1 MQNKTNKGEC
11 IALAV
16 RTGFAS
22 AKGELI
28 KSILYP
34 TPDRFKFNQ
43 EIRFFLCIMMFLTI
57 VLWATTLP
65 TFIKYFSP
73 LDCILESLDV
83 FTLPIPPELPVAMT
97 IGVIFALRKLKKKG
111 IHCINPSRIN
121 VGGWVSI
128 MVLDKTGTLTE
139 EGLSVNTCKIYD
151 QNTFLPSTDWSSSLL
166 ATNKVWLDRDIY
178 QEYKNDSILKYWE
191 WMASSHSITL
201 YRDNP
206 VGDILEIEMF
216 KATNWI
222 MVESN
227 RNNFCDDLNWGHALY
242 PPEIQASDIKED
254 DESHYHLFQVHK
266 FDFSSELQRMS
277 VIAKSSFDSE
287 YIWFTKGSPEQIY
300 ELCNK
305 NSLPN
310 DYFEVLTSY
319 TQKGRRVI
327 ALAYRY
333 LDNFNES
340 RPQDLDR
347 ADFEKDL
354 KFLGLLVMSNELKN
368 VTKNCINNLKQGK
381 LAFILLVSLNF

>member
-121 VGGWVSI
+121 VGG
-128 MVLDKTGTLTE
+128 
-139 EGLSVNTCKIYD
+139 
-151 QNTFLPSTDWSSSLL
+151 
-166 ATNKVWLDRDIY
+166 
-178 QEYKNDSILKYWE
+178 
-191 WMASSHSITL
+191 
-201 YRDNP
+201 
-206 VGDILEIEMF
+206 
-216 KATNWI
+216 
-222 MVESN
+222 
-227 RNNFCDDLNWGHALY
+227 
-242 PPEIQASDIKED
+242 
-254 DESHYHLFQVHK
+254 
-266 FDFSSELQRMS
+266 
-277 VIAKSSFDSE
+277 
-287 YIWFTKGSPEQIY
+287 
-300 ELCNK
+300 
-305 NSLPN
+305 
-310 DYFEVLTSY
+310 
-319 TQKGRRVI
+319 
-327 ALAYRY
+327 
-333 LDNFNES
+333 
-340 RPQDLDR
+340 
-347 ADFEKDL
+347 
-354 KFLGLLVMSNELKN
+354 
-368 VTKNCINNLKQGK
+368 
-381 LAFILLVSLNF
+381 